1 MSSSLDVLTLK
12 AWEVASS
19 GKCQTFCLT
28 LRTAALGSGVNGGYD
43 MTIEKQVLALDL
55 VRRVAALNPDAGEIG
70 PGMLAQLVALARRA
84 EQAR

>member
-1 MSSSLDVLTLK
+1 MS
-12 AWEVASS
+12 
-19 GKCQTFCLT
+19 
-28 LRTAALGSGVNGGYD
+28 
-43 MTIEKQVLALDL
+43 IEKQVLALDL